1 MKVHKNRKSMLV
13 RAGLLFC
20 GALLMAL
27 WAEIAVQAQNA
38 PVVKTPAQVAEEEAV
53 RRQEA
58 VKQINTYLISRQSR
72 TAAIGLNT
80 RLSRA
85 TRP

>member
-1 MKVHKNRKSMLV
+1 MLHPKTRSMKVHKNRKSMLA

-58 VKQINTYLISRQSR
+58 VKQINTYFYICLL
-72 TAAIGLNT
+72 AL
-80 RLSRA
+80 LL
-85 TRP
+85 